1 MSQNYVL
8 VGSSLDF
15 ITKSTTAT
23 DCFGPMREINYVG
36 RNINVHIFK
45 TDY

>member
-1 MSQNYVL
+1 MSQNDVL

-23 DCFGPMREINYVG
+23 ESFVPMREINYVG
-36 RNINVHIFK
+36 RNINVQIF
-45 TDY
+45 